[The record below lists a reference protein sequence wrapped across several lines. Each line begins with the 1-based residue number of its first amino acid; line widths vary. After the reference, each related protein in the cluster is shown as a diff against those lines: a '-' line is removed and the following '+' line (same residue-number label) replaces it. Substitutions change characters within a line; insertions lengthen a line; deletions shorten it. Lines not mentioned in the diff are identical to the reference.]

1 MRSSPFSWINEHPKV
16 RVSMVSR
23 SFLTLTAV
31 PQSIIYFELAGKR
44 AANDRIVD
52 AWSPTLRDDAFISLG
67 VNYLY
72 LFLCALTIS
81 LVCDLTRRRA
91 ERFARRTWIAGNRTT
106 RIK

>member
-1 MRSSPFSWINEHPKV
+1 MHCSPFSWINEHPKV
-16 RVSMVSR
+16 RVSIVSCL
-23 SFLTLTAV
+23 FPLTAV

-52 AWSPTLRDDAFISLG
+52 GWSATLRDDAFISLG

-91 ERFARRTWIAGNRTT
+91 ERFARRTWIAGNPTT
-106 RIK
+106 WIK